1 MPTVLITGT
10 NRGIGLE
17 LARQYAAEGWRVH
30 ACARDLAKAA
40 ALKEV
45 RGDITLHELDVAD
58 ETEIA
63 ALVRALEGQ
72 PIDLLINNAGVGGN
86 DEATDPD
93 PWLEVFRV
101 NSIAPVRVLEALLP
115 NLQRSK
121 DPRVLNLTSL
131 MGSIADNS
139 SGGSYAYRSSKAALN
154 AAMKS
159 LAIDLKPRGIT
170 IAVMHPGWV
179 KTDMGGPG
187 APVTPK
193 ASAEGLRRV
202 IAALKPSDSGAFL
215 NYDGAK
221 LPW

>member
-1 MPTVLITGT
+1 MSSTD
-10 NRGIGLE
+10 E
-17 LARQYAAEGWRVH
+17 
-30 ACARDLAKAA
+30 KAT
-40 ALKEV
+40 LTTLGV
-45 RGDITLHELDVAD
+45 PYDITLHELDVAD

-63 ALVRALEGQ
+63 ALVRALQGQ

>member
-1 MPTVLITGT
+1 MSTVLITGT

-17 LARQYAAEGWRVH
+17 LARQYAADGWRVH
-30 ACARDLAKAA
+30 ACARKLAKTT
-40 ALKEV
+40 ALKAL
-45 RGDITLHELDVAD
+45 RGEIKLHELDVAD
-58 ETEIA
+58 EAQIA
-63 ALVRALEGQ
+63 GLARSLAGE
-72 PIDLLINNAGVGGN
+72 PIDLLVNNAGVGGS
-86 DEATDPD
+86 DEATDPQA
-93 PWLEVFRV
+93 WLAVFRV
-101 NSIAPVRVLEALLP
+101 NSIAPVRILQALLP

-121 DPRVLNLTSL
+121 NTRVLNLTSR

-159 LAIDLKPRGIT
+159 LAIDLKSKGIT

-202 IAALKPSDSGAFL
+202 IAALQPSDSGAFL

>member
-17 LARQYAAEGWRVH
+17 LTRQYAAEGWRVH

-63 ALVRALEGQ
+63 ALVRALQGQ

>member
-17 LARQYAAEGWRVH
+17 LARQYAADGWRVH
-30 ACARDLAKAA
+30 ACARNLAKAT
-40 ALKEV
+40 ALKALA
-45 RGDITLHELDVAD
+45 GDVKLHELDVAD
-58 ETEIA
+58 EAQIA
-63 ALVRALEGQ
+63 ALARELGGEI
-72 PIDLLINNAGVGGN
+72 IDLLVNNAGVGGS
-86 DEATDPD
+86 DEATDPQR
-93 PWLEVFRV
+93 WLEVFRV
-101 NSIAPVRVLEALLP
+101 NSIAPVRILQALLP

-121 DPRVLNLTSL
+121 DPRVLSLTSR

-159 LAIDLKPRGIT
+159 LAIDLKSKGIT

-193 ASAEGLRRV
+193 TSAEGLRRV
-202 IAALKPSDSGAFL
+202 IAALKPSESGAFL

>member
-1 MPTVLITGT
+1 MSTVLITGT

-17 LARQYAAEGWRVH
+17 LARQYAADGWRVH
-30 ACARDLAKAA
+30 ACARNLAKAT
-40 ALKEV
+40 ALKV
-45 RGDITLHELDVAD
+45 LRGDVKLHELDVAD
-58 ETEIA
+58 EAQIA
-63 ALVRALEGQ
+63 ALAQALGGET
-72 PIDLLINNAGVGGN
+72 IDLLVNNAGVGGA
-86 DEATDPD
+86 DEATDPE

-101 NSIAPVRVLEALLP
+101 NSIAPVRVLQALLP

-121 DPRVLNLTSL
+121 DPRVLNLTSR

-159 LAIDLKPRGIT
+159 LAIDLKSKGIT

-202 IAALKPSDSGAFL
+202 IAAMKPSESGAFL
-215 NYDGAK
+215 NYDGAR